1 MSEQTRTSS
10 NAASEPVLCKSGC
23 GFFGSAA
30 TGNCCSKCY
39 RELLKQQQKGSG
51 DSSSAAAPAQESSVP
66 ACTTATPMEVDND
79 VSSQVNANSIA
90 NTPEPVPSPAQVDV
104 ALSTPSAPEEKPKK
118 KKKKKTSYK
127 NMMANMT
134 KRTKDEMD
142 VKNDKESLRKVTGGG
157 AFCKIDKI

>member
-10 NAASEPVLCKSGC
+10 NATTEPVLCKNGC

-39 RELLKQQQKGSG
+39 RELVKEQQKGSG
-51 DSSSAAAPAQESSVP
+51 DSTSAAAQESSAPV
-66 ACTTATPMEVDND
+66 CTTATPMEVESD
-79 VSSQVNANSIA
+79 VSSQVNANPIA
-90 NTPEPVPSPAQVDV
+90 NTPEPVQSPAQADV
-104 ALSTPSAPEEKPKK
+104 TVSTPSAPEEKPKK

-142 VKNDKESLRKVTGGG
+142 AKNDKESLRKVTGGG